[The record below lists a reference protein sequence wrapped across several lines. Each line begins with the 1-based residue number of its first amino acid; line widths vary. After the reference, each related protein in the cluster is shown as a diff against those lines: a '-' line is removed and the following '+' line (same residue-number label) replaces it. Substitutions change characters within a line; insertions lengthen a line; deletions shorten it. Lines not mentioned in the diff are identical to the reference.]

1 MSFFERYFNSV
12 AILLQ
17 FELLLDMFAALLN
30 FSRMKL
36 RNYFSLQKGTC
47 GLNLLPLVL
56 MFYKI
61 FRFKCCFD
69 V

>member
-1 MSFFERYFNSV
+1 MLFFERYFNSV

-17 FELLLDMFAALLN
+17 FEILLNMFAALLN
-30 FSRMKL
+30 FLRMKL
-36 RNYFSLQKGTC
+36 RSYFSLQKGTF
-47 GLNLLPLVL
+47 NLLPLVL

-61 FRFKCCFD
+61 FRYKCCFD